1 MFRPR
6 IIPALLLKEKGLVKT
21 IGFSDPKYIGDPVN
35 AVRIFNEKEADELVF
50 LDIEISREPDDT
62 EREARKTIEY
72 ELVQQI
78 SEECLMPLSYGGGI
92 KSIDQITHLF
102 RIGVEKVIINTHAYE
117 ETGFIREASER
128 FGSQSIIVAIDAKKT
143 EEGRYHLFTHG
154 GTRDT
159 KVEVSSYAKLME
171 EEGAGEILINS
182 IDHDGKMKG
191 YDIDLIRGVTDAI
204 SIPVIA
210 CGGAG
215 CLTHLHDA
223 YIQGNAAA
231 IAAGSLFV
239 YHGKFRAVLINY
251 PSRKMLEETFRDKV

>member
-1 MFRPR
+1 
-6 IIPALLLKEKGLVKT
+6 
-21 IGFSDPKYIGDPVN
+21 
-35 AVRIFNEKEADELVF
+35 
-50 LDIEISREPDDT
+50 
-62 EREARKTIEY
+62 
-72 ELVQQI
+72 
-78 SEECLMPLSYGGGI
+78 MPLSYGGGI
-92 KSIDQITHLF
+92 KSIDQITHLY
-102 RIGVEKVIINTHAYE
+102 RIGVEKVIINTRAYE
-117 ETGFIREASER
+117 EPGFIREASER

-171 EEGAGEILINS
+171 KEGAGEILINS
-182 IDHDGKMKG
+182 IDHDGEMKG
-191 YDIDLIRGVTDAI
+191 YDIDLIRGVTDVI

-215 CLTHLHDA
+215 CLSHLHDA
-223 YIQGNAAA
+223 YVKGNAAA

-251 PSRKMLEETFRDKV
+251 PSRKKLEETFHDVV